1 MHDAAGTLGIGMRV
15 AVHGAQR
22 RVEML
27 RSLLFIPGDSERKL
41 ARALTTDADAII
53 LDLEDAVAPKRK
65 AEARRQVA
73 DLLLHRKEGRAQQVW
88 VRINA
93 LDTDAA
99 ALDLAAVAH
108 AGPDGIMLP
117 KARSAAQVVALAG
130 RLDELEA
137 AAGHEKGP
145 ESGQIGI
152 IALVTETA
160 DAVFRLGSYAP
171 ELPRLRALTWG
182 AEDLSVCIGA
192 TRTRDERGRWLSVFE
207 HVQSLALLAAAAAGV
222 PALETIYSQFND
234 DDGLRQIATR
244 ARQQGFAGML
254 AIHPSQV
261 PIIND
266 VFTPSAEEIAY
277 ARRVVQAFAAA
288 GDAGVI
294 ALDGRM
300 LDEPHLQ
307 QARRLL
313 D

>member
-1 MHDAAGTLGIGMRV
+1 MHDAAGTSGIGMSV
-15 AVHGAQR
+15 AVRGTQR
-22 RVEML
+22 WVEML
-27 RSLLFIPGDSERKL
+27 RSLLFVPGDSERKL
-41 ARALTTDADAII
+41 TRALTTDADAII

-65 AEARRQVA
+65 AAARRQVA
-73 DLLLHRKEGRAQQVW
+73 DILLHRKVTAAQQVW

-99 ALDLAAVAH
+99 ALDLAAVAP

-130 RLDELEA
+130 RLDELETA
-137 AAGHEKGP
+137 VGHEKGS

-152 IALVTETA
+152 IPLVTETA
-160 DAVFRLGSYAP
+160 DAVFRLGSYAL

-192 TRTRDERGRWLSVFE
+192 TCTRDERGRWLPVFE
-207 HVQSLALLAAAAAGV
+207 HVQSLTLLAATAAGV
-222 PALETIYSQFND
+222 PAIETIHSQFND
-234 DDGLRQIATR
+234 GEGLRQIAMH
-244 ARQQGFAGML
+244 ARRQGFAGML
-254 AIHPSQV
+254 AIHPDQV
-261 PIIND
+261 PIINE
-266 VFTPSAEEIAY
+266 VFTPSAEAIAY
-277 ARRVVQAFAAA
+277 ARRVVQAFAEA
-288 GDAGVI
+288 GDVGAV

-313 D
+313 E

>member
-1 MHDAAGTLGIGMRV
+1 
-15 AVHGAQR
+15 
-22 RVEML
+22 ML
-27 RSLLFIPGDSERKL
+27 RSWLFVPGDSERKL
-41 ARALTTDADAII
+41 AKALMTDADAVIF
-53 LDLEDAVAPKRK
+53 DLEDAVAPKRK
-65 AEARRQVA
+65 AAARRLVA
-73 DLLLHRKEGRAQQVW
+73 DTLLQRNEGGAQQAW

-99 ALDLAAVAH
+99 TPDLAAVVP
-108 AGPDGIMLP
+108 AGPDGIVLP
-117 KARSAAQVVALAG
+117 KAHSAAQVAALAG
-130 RLDELEA
+130 RLDELA
-137 AAGHEKGP
+137 AATGLETGS

-152 IALVTETA
+152 IPLVTETA
-160 DAVFRLGSYAP
+160 DAVFRLGSYMP

-192 TRTRDERGRWLSVFE
+192 TATRDERGRWLPVFE

-222 PALETIYSQFND
+222 PAIETIYGQFND
-234 DDGLRQIATR
+234 GEGLRRIATR

-254 AIHPSQV
+254 AIHPDQV

-266 VFTPSAEEIAY
+266 VFTPSAEEIAH
-277 ARRVVQAFAAA
+277 ARRVVQAFAEA
-288 GDAGVI
+288 GDTGTI